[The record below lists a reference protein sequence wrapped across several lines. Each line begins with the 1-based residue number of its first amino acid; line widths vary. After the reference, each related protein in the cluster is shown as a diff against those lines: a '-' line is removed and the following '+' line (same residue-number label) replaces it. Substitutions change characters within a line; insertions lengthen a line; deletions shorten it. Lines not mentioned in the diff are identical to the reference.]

1 MTFATPDAS
10 IKLTLRLT
18 DEQFFQLCQDNRD
31 LQFERTA
38 AGDIIIMPPTGS
50 ESGRRNS
57 EITIQL
63 GVWNKQ
69 TGLGEVFDS
78 SSGFHLPNGADYAPD
93 TAWVSRKRWDALT
106 PEQKERFAPICP
118 DVVIELRSKT
128 DSLPK
133 LQAKMRE
140 YVENGARL
148 GWLLDRQNQRVE
160 VYRPRKATEILQ
172 APATISADD
181 ILPGFTLDLQKI
193 LY

>member
-1 MTFATPDAS
+1 MTS
-10 IKLTLRLT
+10 ITLEAPLKLTLPLT

-38 AGDIIIMPPTGS
+38 TGEIIIMPPTGS

-69 TGLGEVFDS
+69 TGLGEVFNS
-78 SSGFHLPNGADYAPD
+78 SSGFHLPNSADYSPD
-93 TAWVSRKRWDALT
+93 TAWVSRERWDALT
-106 PEQKERFAPICP
+106 PEQREKFAPLCP

-140 YVENGARL
+140 YIENGARL

-160 VYRPRKATEILQ
+160 VYRPGKEAEILE
-172 APATISADD
+172 APKTISATD
-181 ILPGFTLDLQKI
+181 ILPGFILDLQKV